1 MTELANVKKGEG
13 QLELKIED
21 GKVKLIISY
30 DGQQADASLTVSL
43 SIEEYLD
50 MLKAAIPGDIDDTII
65 DLIKVAM
72 K

>member
-1 MTELANVKKGEG
+1 MTELASVKKGEG

-21 GKVKLIISY
+21 GKVKLVVSY
-30 DGQQADASLTVSL
+30 DGQQADAKLEVAL
-43 SIEEYLD
+43 SVEEYLD
-50 MLKAAIPGDIDDTII
+50 MLKDAIPGDIDDTII